1 MNEVHTRNRFRRPAA
16 ERMRGGITLKGEKF
30 MTNETITKEPQ
41 NIFYTNVNDL
51 EEAMKQKHLYADY
64 ALLDETWKKR
74 FDDYMTGKKTM
85 PLTYDPFFKCM
96 FHPDR
101 HPDWLSHLLSA
112 IIGETVTVESVLP
125 SENTAISV
133 DSLLIMDI
141 VVRLSDGSLANVEIQ
156 KIPYMFTAERI
167 SCYSSDLLMREYS
180 RLKKDKNFKYSDMK
194 KVYTIVLYEKTEG
207 DFKDPMLHGAYI
219 HHGKTRF
226 DTRLKLNLLQEY
238 FLIALD
244 VFCQNGY
251 TDDKK
256 SGALETELIAT
267 HNNIP
272 ETGFATNDLS
282 MDSLDGWL
290 SILTAETMADVERVI
305 RRYPWS
311 EPIFREMSAYV
322 NNPEEVILMFSEA
335 LKIAD
340 RNTVKY
346 MIEELQDKA
355 THEAELRKQETEL
368 RKQTE
373 ENLQQETERR
383 KQAEENQR
391 LTEADLQRTREENA
405 QLKALLA
412 KNNISNIYQK

>member
-1 MNEVHTRNRFRRPAA
+1 
-16 ERMRGGITLKGEKF
+16 

-41 NIFYTNVNDL
+41 NIFYTTVNDL
-51 EEAMKQKHLYADY
+51 EEAMKQHNLYADY

-74 FDDYMTGKKTM
+74 FEDYMTGKKTM

-112 IIGETVTVESVLP
+112 IIGEPVTVESVLP
-125 SENTAISV
+125 SENTAISI

-207 DFKDPMLHGAYI
+207 DFKDPMLQGAYI

-226 DTRLKLNLLQEY
+226 DTNLKLNLLQEY

-244 VFCQNGY
+244 VFSQNGY
-251 TDDKK
+251 TDGKNSD
-256 SGALETELIAT
+256 ALKTINCNM
-267 HNNIP
+267 NNL
-272 ETGFATNDLS
+272 E
-282 MDSLDGWL
+282 GWL

-311 EPIFREMSAYV
+311 GAIFHEMSAYV

-355 THEAELRKQETEL
+355 THEAELRKQTEENLQQETQR

-373 ENLQQETERR
+373 ENLQQEAEKR
-383 KQAEENQR
+383 KLAEENQK

>member
-1 MNEVHTRNRFRRPAA
+1 
-16 ERMRGGITLKGEKF
+16 
-30 MTNETITKEPQ
+30 MTNETVTKEPQ
-41 NIFYTNVNDL
+41 NIFYTTVNDL

-96 FHPDR
+96 FHPDQ

-112 IIGETVTVESVLP
+112 IIGEPVTVESVLP

-207 DFKDPMLHGAYI
+207 DFKDPMLQGAYI

-226 DTRLKLNLLQEY
+226 DTNLKLNLLQEY

-251 TDDKK
+251 TDDKN
-256 SGALETELIAT
+256 SDALETEVIAT

-272 ETGFATNDLS
+272 ETGFAANDLS
-282 MDSLDGWL
+282 MDRLEGWL
-290 SILTAETMADVERVI
+290 SILTAETMEDVERVI

-355 THEAELRKQETEL
+355 THEAELRKQ
-368 RKQTE
+368 TE
-373 ENLQQETERR
+373 ENLQQETQRR
-383 KQAEENQR
+383 KQAEKNQKQETELRKQKEAELQLSRENEQK
-391 LTEADLQRTREENA
+391 LQEKIAE
-405 QLKALLA
+405 LESLLA
-412 KNNISNIYQK
+412 GKN

>member
-1 MNEVHTRNRFRRPAA
+1 
-16 ERMRGGITLKGEKF
+16 
-30 MTNETITKEPQ
+30 MTNETVTKEPQ

-112 IIGETVTVESVLP
+112 IIGEPVTVESVLP
-125 SENTAISV
+125 SESTAISI

-226 DTRLKLNLLQEY
+226 DTSLKLNLLQEY

-244 VFCQNGY
+244 VFDQNGY
-251 TDDKK
+251 TDDKD
-256 SGALETELIAT
+256 SDALETELIAT

-272 ETGFATNDLS
+272 ETGLVTNDLS
-282 MDSLDGWL
+282 MDNLEGWL

-355 THEAELRKQETEL
+355 THEAELRKQTEENLQQETQRRKQAEENQKHETEL

-373 ENLQQETERR
+373 VKLQLSRENEQKLQE
-383 KQAEENQR
+383 KIAE
-391 LTEADLQRTREENA
+391 LQS
-405 QLKALLA
+405 LLA
-412 KNNISNIYQK
+412 EKN

>member
-1 MNEVHTRNRFRRPAA
+1 
-16 ERMRGGITLKGEKF
+16 
-30 MTNETITKEPQ
+30 MTNESVTKEPQ

-112 IIGETVTVESVLP
+112 IIGEPVTVESVLP

-226 DTRLKLNLLQEY
+226 DTSLKLNLLQEY

-244 VFCQNGY
+244 VFDQNGY
-251 TDDKK
+251 TDDKD
-256 SGALETELIAT
+256 SDALETELIAT

-272 ETGFATNDLS
+272 ETGLVTNDLS
-282 MDSLDGWL
+282 MDNLEGWL

-355 THEAELRKQETEL
+355 THEAELRKQTEENLQQETQRRKQAEENQKHETEL

-373 ENLQQETERR
+373 VKLQLSRENEQKLQE
-383 KQAEENQR
+383 KIAE
-391 LTEADLQRTREENA
+391 LQS
-405 QLKALLA
+405 LLA
-412 KNNISNIYQK
+412 EKN

>member
-1 MNEVHTRNRFRRPAA
+1 MYTSIFKEDK
-16 ERMRGGITLKGEKF
+16 L

-64 ALLDETWKKR
+64 TLLDETWKKR

-112 IIGETVTVESVLP
+112 IIGEPVTVESVLP

-207 DFKDPMLHGAYI
+207 DFKDPMLQGAYI

-226 DTRLKLNLLQEY
+226 DTSLKLNLLQEY

-251 TDDKK
+251 TDGKNSD
-256 SGALETELIAT
+256 ALETELIAT

-272 ETGFATNDLS
+272 ETGLVTNDLS
-282 MDSLDGWL
+282 MDNLEGWL

-355 THEAELRKQETEL
+355 THEAELRKQ
-368 RKQTE
+368 TE
-373 ENLQQETERR
+373 ENLQQETQRR
-383 KQAEENQR
+383 KQ
-391 LTEADLQRTREENA
+391 TEAKLQLSRENEQKLQKKIA
-405 QLKALLA
+405 ELESLLA
-412 KNNISNIYQK
+412 GKN

>member
-1 MNEVHTRNRFRRPAA
+1 MYIPN
-16 ERMRGGITLKGEKF
+16 F
-30 MTNETITKEPQ
+30 MEANLMTKETQ
-41 NIFYTNVNDL
+41 NTFYLTVNDL

-64 ALLDETWKKR
+64 TLLDETWKKR

-112 IIGETVTVESVLP
+112 ILGESVVVEQILP
-125 SENTAISV
+125 SENTAISI

-207 DFKDPMLHGAYI
+207 DFKDPMLQGAYI

-226 DTRLKLNLLQEY
+226 DTSLKLKLLQEY

-251 TDDKK
+251 TDDKN
-256 SGALETELIAT
+256 SNALETELIAT

-346 MIEELQDKA
+346 MIEELQDRV
-355 THEAELRKQETEL
+355 T
-368 RKQTE
+368 
-373 ENLQQETERR
+373 
-383 KQAEENQR
+383 QAEENQK
-391 LTEADLQRTREENA
+391 LAEEGQQKEAKLRKQAEDGQQKEVQRRKRAEENQKLTSA
-405 QLKALLA
+405 ELDAARKKIAELEALLA
-412 KNNISNIYQK
+412 KKQ

>member
-1 MNEVHTRNRFRRPAA
+1 
-16 ERMRGGITLKGEKF
+16 
-30 MTNETITKEPQ
+30 MTNETVTKEPQ

-51 EEAMKQKHLYADY
+51 EEAMEQRHLYADY
-64 ALLDETWKKR
+64 TLLDETWKKR

-112 IIGETVTVESVLP
+112 IIGEPVTVESVLP
-125 SENTAISV
+125 SENTAISI

-226 DTRLKLNLLQEY
+226 DTSLKLNLLQEY

-244 VFCQNGY
+244 VFGQNGY

-282 MDSLDGWL
+282 MESLEGWL

-311 EPIFREMSAYV
+311 EPIFREISAYV

-346 MIEELQDKA
+346 MIEELQDRV
-355 THEAELRKQETEL
+355 T
-368 RKQTE
+368 
-373 ENLQQETERR
+373 
-383 KQAEENQR
+383 QAEENQK
-391 LTEADLQRTREENA
+391 LAEEGQQKEAKLRRQAEEGQQKEVQRRKRAEENQKLTSA
-405 QLKALLA
+405 ELDAARKKIAELEALLA
-412 KNNISNIYQK
+412 KKQ

>member
-1 MNEVHTRNRFRRPAA
+1 
-16 ERMRGGITLKGEKF
+16 
-30 MTNETITKEPQ
+30 MTNETVTKEPQ

-51 EEAMKQKHLYADY
+51 EEAMKQRHLYADY
-64 ALLDETWKKR
+64 TLLDETWKKR

-112 IIGETVTVESVLP
+112 IIGEPVTVESVLP

-207 DFKDPMLHGAYI
+207 DFKDPMLQGAYI

-226 DTRLKLNLLQEY
+226 DTSLKLNLLQEY

-244 VFCQNGY
+244 VFDQNGY
-251 TDDKK
+251 TDDKN
-256 SGALETELIAT
+256 SDALETELIAT

-282 MDSLDGWL
+282 MDSLEGWL
-290 SILTAETMADVERVI
+290 SILTAETMADVEHVI
-305 RRYPWS
+305 RCYPWS

-340 RNTVKY
+340 RNTAKY
-346 MIEELQDKA
+346 MIEELQDRV
-355 THEAELRKQETEL
+355 T
-368 RKQTE
+368 
-373 ENLQQETERR
+373 
-383 KQAEENQR
+383 QAEENQK
-391 LTEADLQRTREENA
+391 LAEEGQQKEAKLRKQAEDGQQKEVQRRKRAEENQKLTSA
-405 QLKALLA
+405 ELDAAREKIAELEALQA
-412 KNNISNIYQK
+412 KKQ

>member
-1 MNEVHTRNRFRRPAA
+1 M
-16 ERMRGGITLKGEKF
+16 
-30 MTNETITKEPQ
+30 TKETQ
-41 NIFYTNVNDL
+41 NTFYLTVNDL

-101 HPDWLSHLLSA
+101 HADWLSHLLSA
-112 IIGETVTVESVLP
+112 ILGESVVVEQILP

-180 RLKKDKNFKYSDMK
+180 SLKKDKNFKYSDMK

-207 DFKDPMLHGAYI
+207 DFKDPMLQGAYI

-226 DTRLKLNLLQEY
+226 DTNLKLNLLQEY

-251 TDDKK
+251 TDDKD
-256 SGALETELIAT
+256 SDALETELIAT

-272 ETGFATNDLS
+272 ETGFATSDLR
-282 MDSLDGWL
+282 MDSLEGWL
-290 SILTAETMADVERVI
+290 SILTAETIADVELVI

-355 THEAELRKQETEL
+355 THEAELRKQ
-368 RKQTE
+368 TE
-373 ENLQQETERR
+373 ENLQQETQRR
-383 KQAEENQR
+383 KQAEENQKLAEENQR

-412 KNNISNIYQK
+412 KNNISNIYQE

>member
-1 MNEVHTRNRFRRPAA
+1 M
-16 ERMRGGITLKGEKF
+16 
-30 MTNETITKEPQ
+30 TKETQ
-41 NIFYTNVNDL
+41 SAFYLTVNEL
-51 EEAMKQKHLYADY
+51 EEAMKQHNLYADY
-64 ALLDETWKKR
+64 TLLDESWKKR
-74 FDDYMTGKKTM
+74 FGDYMTGKKTM

-101 HPDWLSHLLSA
+101 HPDWLSHLISA
-112 IIGETVTVESVLP
+112 ILGESVVVEQILP
-125 SENTAISV
+125 SENTAVSV

-207 DFKDPMLHGAYI
+207 DFKDPTLHGAYI
-219 HHGKTRF
+219 HHGKTCF
-226 DTRLKLNLLQEY
+226 DTNLKLNLLQEY

-244 VFCQNGY
+244 VFSQNGY
-251 TDDKK
+251 TDGNNPDA
-256 SGALETELIAT
+256 SETELIAT

-272 ETGFATNDLS
+272 ETGLVTNDLS
-282 MDSLDGWL
+282 MCCLEGWL
-290 SILTAETMADVERVI
+290 SILTAETMTDVARVI

-311 EPIFREMSAYV
+311 ETIFREMSAYV

-340 RNTVKY
+340 KNTVKY
-346 MIEELQDKA
+346 MIEELQDK
-355 THEAELRKQETEL
+355 LQ
-368 RKQTE
+368 QTE
-373 ENLQQETERR
+373 DELQ
-383 KQAEENQR
+383 QAEENQKQ
-391 LTEADLQRTREENA
+391 EAEKRKQAEAELQHSREEIA
-405 QLKALLA
+405 RLKALLA
-412 KNNISNIYQK
+412 KQQ

>member
-1 MNEVHTRNRFRRPAA
+1 M
-16 ERMRGGITLKGEKF
+16 
-30 MTNETITKEPQ
+30 TKETQ
-41 NIFYTNVNDL
+41 NTFYLTVNDL

-64 ALLDETWKKR
+64 TLLDETWKKR

-112 IIGETVTVESVLP
+112 IIGEPVTVESVLP

-226 DTRLKLNLLQEY
+226 DTSLKLKLLQEY

-251 TDDKK
+251 TDDKN
-256 SGALETELIAT
+256 SDALETELIAT

-272 ETGFATNDLS
+272 KTGFATNDLS
-282 MDSLDGWL
+282 MDSLEGWL

-322 NNPEEVILMFSEA
+322 NNLEEVILMFSEA

-355 THEAELRKQETEL
+355 THEAELRKQTEENLQQETQRRKQAEENQ
-368 RKQTE
+368 KQTE
-373 ENLQQETERR
+373 ENLQQETQRR

-391 LTEADLQRTREENA
+391 QTEAELQLSRENEQKLQEKIA
-405 QLKALLA
+405 ELQSLLA
-412 KNNISNIYQK
+412 GKN